1 MKVSTEVQNLL
12 SFLHLQCVDIPLA
25 ITKWL
30 MQRQAS
36 CVGVTESWKERGI
49 FSHPFFFSKV
59 METFS
64 RKLPGTSHFF
74 PSVRMGA
81 HALPSQQL
89 AGRLGQ
95 LCCRSGEG
103 VCPEHIYTVR
113 LSLRWRWEGYSYA
126 TEYLYHLK
134 SVCWVMLEI
143 NERKTYKYP
152 CPHGAYVLMRKTDC
166 KQMACCW
173 W

>member
-1 MKVSTEVQNLL
+1 MCWHSPRNYKMADAVPSIMCRHDRVLERKRHFLP
-12 SFLHLQCVDIPLA
+12 SF
-25 ITKWL
+25 
-30 MQRQAS
+30 
-36 CVGVTESWKERGI
+36 
-49 FSHPFFFSKV
+49 FFFSKV

-64 RKLPGTSHFF
+64 RNLPGTSHFF

-81 HALPSQQL
+81 HALPNQQL

-95 LCCRSGEG
+95 LRCGSGEG
-103 VCPEHIYTVR
+103 VCSEHIYTVR
-113 LSLRWRWEGYSYA
+113 LSLQWRWEGYSYA

-134 SVCWVMLEI
+134 SVYWVMLEI

-166 KQMACCW
+166 KQMTCCW